1 MTSKVAV
8 VATVRDEVASI
19 EGMVS
24 ALVAGSRRPDE
35 IVITDAGST
44 DGTWEELQRLA
55 SMHPILKPFQVAGNR
70 SVGRNLAI
78 NHATS
83 DVIACIDGGCTPHQ
97 GWLAALTAPFEE
109 GASWVG
115 GFYRPASDSRRVVC
129 IGLTMVFVLEEALEG
144 GFLPSARSMAFTKSA
159 FSKAGGFPE
168 DLEVSED
175 TAFDEAMERAGF
187 TFVFRPDAIVD
198 WVPPHGFRQQ
208 AKVLWTWSRSD
219 GVAGIR
225 SYGYKRTLRFEV
237 LSGAAV
243 LGLALIDPRLAPL
256 GLLPLIGLMVRQ
268 TRYKYRW
275 ADGFMKFLWIPCAWF
290 VGLMSKSFGFL
301 AGALSRRRRRR
312 SATGGQA

>member
-55 SMHPILKPFQVAGNR
+55 PMHPILKPFQVAGNR

-198 WVPPHGFRQQ
+198 WVPRTGSASRQRCCGPG
-208 AKVLWTWSRSD
+208 AGVTALPGSALMGTSERSGLRCCRVLRYS
-219 GVAGIR
+219 
-225 SYGYKRTLRFEV
+225 
-237 LSGAAV
+237 
-243 LGLALIDPRLAPL
+243 
-256 GLLPLIGLMVRQ
+256 GLLLSTRGLR
-268 TRYKYRW
+268 RW
-275 ADGFMKFLWIPCAWF
+275 GSCPSS
-290 VGLMSKSFGFL
+290 G
-301 AGALSRRRRRR
+301 
-312 SATGGQA
+312 